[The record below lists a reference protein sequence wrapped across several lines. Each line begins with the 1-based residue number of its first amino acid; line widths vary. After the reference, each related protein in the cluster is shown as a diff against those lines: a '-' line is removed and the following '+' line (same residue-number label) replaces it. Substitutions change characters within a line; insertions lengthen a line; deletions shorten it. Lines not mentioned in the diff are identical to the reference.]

1 MRGIS
6 IFAGFGEALDFNSK
20 TLCGNIT
27 GPVNS
32 GVWEGR
38 TCNKPL
44 LSCSILITK
53 GLHQGNT
60 EALQICEVIVRGTG
74 LYSEY
79 VYIFI
84 YFCDFFSI

>member
-6 IFAGFGEALDFNSK
+6 IFAGFGEALDINSK

-32 GVWEGR
+32 GAWEGR
-38 TCNKPL
+38 TCNTPI

-53 GLHQGNT
+53 GLYRGKR
-60 EALQICEVIVRGTG
+60 EALQLCEVIVRGTG

-79 VYIFI
+79 VYICIFA
-84 YFCDFFSI
+84 FFFQNS